1 MVKGNLPRLCG
12 VCGELLK
19 ETDGE
24 YECPSCKRFFWSS
37 PIVQDPCVKCG
48 GMFADS
54 TWAVT
59 RLEGFIGITNIG
71 LWLSMCPTCRRESKF
86 WERAGAEA
94 MGTTCDIIRVMV
106 KLGEVS
112 TRDLV
117 EQYKFP
123 REFID
128 FCLKKRK

>member
-1 MVKGNLPRLCG
+1 MGKGDLPRFCG

-37 PIVQDPCVKCG
+37 PPMQGPCVECG
-48 GMFADS
+48 RIFADFL
-54 TWAVT
+54 WVVK
-59 RLEGFIGITNIG
+59 RLEGFIGITKKR

-86 WERAGAEA
+86 WELAGAEA
-94 MGTTCDIIRVMV
+94 MGTTCDVIQAMV
-106 KLGEVS
+106 RLGEVS
-112 TRDLV
+112 VRDLV
-117 EQYKFP
+117 DQYGFP

-128 FCLKKRK
+128 FCLKKKK